1 MSLQL
6 KTDETYKKSIIMQD
20 RIKIKQRINFL
31 QQSLVQLSFLPHSNT
46 NLIERPEIYK
56 SLNHSLKMAK
66 RLLKENY
73 LIQNNLQAC
82 D

>member
-1 MSLQL
+1 MSLEL
-6 KTDETYKKSIIMQD
+6 KTEETYKNSIIMQD

-31 QQSLVQLSFLPHSNT
+31 QQSLLQLSFLSHSNT
-46 NLIERPEIYK
+46 NLIDRPEVYK

-73 LIQNNLQAC
+73 LIQQNLRIY